1 MQKKTTLKSKGSTLK
16 FPKDLKI
23 KKTLLRTAS
32 KKKPLSICSQVMRSG
47 IEDL

>member
-23 KKTLLRTAS
+23 KNFTEDS
-32 KKKPLSICSQVMRSG
+32 FKKKPLSICSQVMRSG